1 MKAFVLKLE
10 ENLLNQ
16 NRKLVRPLEKPG
28 FSDSNYTSLWT
39 WVPQLTPEVRE

>member
-16 NRKLVRPLEKPG
+16 SEQKTESDLLK
-28 FSDSNYTSLWT
+28 SQALLDSNYTSLWT
-39 WVPQLTPEVRE
+39 WIQ